1 MGQRPI
7 AQKRGGLFVQFFVSH
22 LFVLALVLVGMA
34 LCLGLAL
41 AGFGRV
47 IRLLGEWVEKMGVNG
62 TWKS

>member
-1 MGQRPI
+1 MQI
-7 AQKRGGLFVQFFVSH
+7 FVSR

-41 AGFGRV
+41 VGFGRV